1 MKISHI
7 LISTSLFIGLSAF
20 AQGSPVAEPQGPAA
34 GMGHMH
40 NPAMMQKMRDMMV
53 QRHAQHLEAL
63 KTTLKLQ
70 PEQEGNWTTFANS
83 MKPTGPRLEK
93 RTLEDMDKL
102 TTPERIDKMM
112 VFKAKRDV
120 ESHQRADATKAF
132 YAVLSDDQK
141 KMFDQHT
148 AKYMKRMAHN
158 QPGGH
163 QQMMQHH

>member
-1 MKISHI
+1 MKRHHI
-7 LISTSLFIGLSAF
+7 LISASLLLALNTF
-20 AQGSPVAEPQGPAA
+20 AQSAPVAESQIPAA
-34 GMGHMH
+34 DMGHMH
-40 NPAMMQKMRDMMV
+40 NPGLMQKIRDMKGL
-53 QRHAQHLEAL
+53 RHAQHLEAL
-63 KTTLKLQ
+63 KTTLKIL
-70 PEQEGNWTTFANS
+70 PEQDSKWAAFANS

-120 ESHQRADATKAF
+120 ELHQRADATKAF